1 MSYIRVTSED
11 LLVQCSAA
19 QRSAPPARSILTCTG
34 RPRTAAAFVYL
45 DWIGSRSPHS
55 PVSTTTTVG
64 AVFSALQWRQK
75 RPPAGE
81 QVVVVGCCCRDRSY
95 EYGVRERRPRGLSGC
110 HAFTS
115 QGSRSTSLSRKSRT
129 RRRTPAASAAH

>member
-11 LLVQCSAA
+11 LLVQ
-19 QRSAPPARSILTCTG
+19 RSAVLLHSSSIDPYLHRPATYRRRRLCLLG
-34 RPRTAAAFVYL
+34 L
-45 DWIGSRSPHS
+45 DWISIPSL
-55 PVSTTTTVG
+55 STTTTVG

-81 QVVVVGCCCRDRSY
+81 QVVVVVGCCCRDRSY
-95 EYGVRERRPRGLSGC
+95 EYGVGERRPRGFSGC

-115 QGSRSTSLSRKSRT
+115 QGSRSTSLSRKSRM